1 MSHPEIGSLV
11 RAKDQM
17 IDNLKKKNYIGALSD
32 MRGLLIE
39 IKESDVEDKKL
50 FDNVGKEENQA
61 RGTESNRQYNR
72 HLETSAHTYWKWAH
86 QIIQILWD
94 KGYLSDKKYGVEPRR
109 DTTFKDTKPWTEE

>member
-94 KGYLSDKKYGVEPRR
+94 KGYLSDNKYDMYFSAEQ
-109 DTTFKDTKPWTEE
+109 KP